1 MSISYTDIAG
11 NSAQQYT
18 TDFYID
24 KKDPS
29 VSVKVNDRQGFGAY
43 KDTVIPV
50 VDYHD
55 INLEEN
61 NVSVDMTGI
70 NVQVINPEISGDNI
84 KFILQGKSGR
94 KIEWKAKITES
105 EGHYGKTIVFDD
117 FPEGEDFKEFDDIYT
132 INISASDKSGRNSVY
147 TGQFSVNRYGS
158 TYDIS
163 AVMNMIG
170 AYIQKENTV
179 IVKEINP
186 DELTDYSVTLFK
198 NNEPE
203 KLHEQQGDI
212 NKDYNMEFVGS
223 DGEWH
228 SYTYTINQGN
238 FSDEGNYDVRLYSV
252 DKAGNISQNTLKDKN
267 GNINFAVDKKPPTAE
282 LINLKDNTTYVES
295 SHKVLMTADD
305 NIKLESIK
313 VYLDDSDRIYCAW
326 NSDEI
331 ERSFGDSGRE
341 FKNQYSFDIAG
352 NTTDAHTLRIIC
364 KDASGRE
371 TQLFVKNFYVTTNP
385 IIPFMKNYGWIIAA
399 AAISITVGAVSLKF
413 KKKKQNH

>member
-1 MSISYTDIAG
+1 MITFEKDANYTLDISYTDMAG
-11 NSAQQYT
+11 NVNS
-18 TDFYID
+18 
-24 KKDPS
+24 
-29 VSVKVNDRQGFGAY
+29 SVKTADSTAPFRFTVDKTPPAGTVTAFSAEGREETWDKTVDRLSFGFWSNQRI
-43 KDTVIPV
+43 DISLES
-50 VDYHD
+50 HD
-55 INLEEN
+55 ETSPIEYVRYYNSTSSEAL
-61 NVSVDMTGI
+61 DR
-70 NVQVINPEISGDNI
+70 ISLDKI
-84 KFILQGKSGR
+84 K
-94 KIEWKAKITES
+94 EWK
-105 EGHYGKTIVFDD
+105 D
-117 FPEGEDFKEFDDIYT
+117 FGGLIM
-132 INISASDKSGRNSVY
+132 
-147 TGQFSVNRYGS
+147 
-158 TYDIS
+158 YDIS

-228 SYTYTINQGN
+228 GYTYTINQGN

-331 ERSFGDSGRE
+331 ERSSGDSGRE